1 MKRLFTQPEI
11 KMLQL
16 IVWPSL
22 NKAVNLNNGMYLIN
36 GHLKVTE
43 AELTALDSI
52 ANKIKGGTE

>member
-1 MKRLFTQPEI
+1 MNRLFTQPEI

-43 AELTALDSI
+43 AEFTALDSI
-52 ANKIKGGTE
+52 ANKIKG